1 MNPEDTDDTSFETS
15 SYNGEVLLEKFPGKG
30 GWTFARVPVQ
40 FPKSD
45 KPFGWLVVSGKIDDL
60 YFEHIKLMPAGDG
73 TLFLPVK
80 AAWRK
85 ILKKE
90 AGTIVRIELT
100 VDKTPETLP
109 AEALELL
116 RLFPGTFDCFQD
128 LKPEIRRDWLEKI
141 ESAVKTPRYEA
152 VLSDFVEFLQKHL
165 TTPNG

>member
-1 MNPEDTDDTSFETS
+1 MNQEHTDDTCSEIS

-45 KPFGWLVVSGKIDDL
+45 KPFGWLVVSGKIDEFH
-60 YFEHIKLMPAGDG
+60 FEHIKLMPAGDG

-109 AEALELL
+109 VEALELL
-116 RLFPGTFDCFQD
+116 NLFPGTFDCFQD

-141 ESAVKTPRYEA
+141 ESAAKTPRYEA

-165 TTPNG
+165 

>member
-1 MNPEDTDDTSFETS
+1 MNQEHTDDSYSETS

-45 KPFGWLVVSGKIDDL
+45 KPFGWLVVSGKIDEL
-60 YFEHIKLMPAGDG
+60 HFEHIKLMPAGDG

-90 AGTIVRIELT
+90 AGTIVQIELA
-100 VDKTPETLP
+100 VDETPETLP

-141 ESAVKTPRYEA
+141 ESAVKTPRYES
-152 VLSDFVEFLQKHL
+152 VLSDFVEFLQKYL
-165 TTPNG
+165 

>member
-1 MNPEDTDDTSFETS
+1 MHPGTTSYS
-15 SYNGEVLLEKFPGKG
+15 GEVLLEKFPGKG

-45 KPFGWLVVSGKIDDL
+45 KPFGWLIVSGKIDL
-60 YFEHIKLMPAGDG
+60 LVFEHIKLMPAGDG

-85 ILKKE
+85 ILRKE
-90 AGTIVRIELT
+90 AGATVLIQLT
-100 VDKTPETLP
+100 VDQPPETLP

-116 RLFPGTFDCFQD
+116 NLFPGTFDCFRE

-141 ESAVKTPRYEA
+141 QTAEKTAHYET
-152 VLSDFVEFLQKHL
+152 VLSDFVGFLQKRI